1 MKKILAIVIAILMVA
16 VTFASCASPV
26 DGMSTGDGSS
36 SGLGGG
42 VAQNPINSGNS
53 NVGGSS
59 NEEDLNGSESSADGT
74 LDESDGGSDSASG
87 ENNNEIS
94 AAGAVYT
101 KNGTS
106 VTFGSYPQALVSDDT
121 LTASLE
127 SKAGGLPSWSD
138 KWKTCN
144 GVSDMVYVDV
154 EENGKKYRGI
164 YFTAYRDSGKGD
176 FYQDDNGYSINTA
189 YWFEYQP
196 ITWTVLA
203 EENGKAF
210 ILADIS
216 LDSQAFDSF
225 STSYA
230 SSSIKSWLNDD
241 FYNTA
246 FNKLQQAIIADT
258 AVDGSN
264 EKVFLLSS
272 TEVTEKMTFESDRQ
286 KTASDYSKALGKY
299 VDGSGNGWWLLRDV
313 STSKDG
319 TVSRVKTDG
328 SIHYIAP
335 VVNTGGIVPALWFT
349 LTPEV

>member
-42 VAQNPINSGNS
+42 VAQNPTNNGA
-53 NVGGSS
+53 
-59 NEEDLNGSESSADGT
+59 LNNNGASANTPDGTDETGETGDVEGSES
-74 LDESDGGSDSASG
+74 ESGDASSGGGS
-87 ENNNEIS
+87 EID

-127 SKAGGLPSWSD
+127 SKAGGLPSLSD

-176 FYQDDNGYSINTA
+176 FYQGNNGYSINTA

-230 SSSIKSWLNDD
+230 SSNIKSWLNAD

-272 TEVTEKMTFESDRQ
+272 TEVTDKMAFESDRQ
-286 KTASDYSKALGKY
+286 KTASDYSKAMGKY
-299 VDGSGNGWWLLRDV
+299 VDGSGAGWWLLRDV
-313 STSKDG
+313 STLKDG

-328 SIHYIAP
+328 SIHYITP
-335 VVNTGGIVPALWFT
+335 EVNSGGIVPALWFT
-349 LTPEV
+349 LTPEA